1 MDIHLLDAAPTV
13 AERAAVE
20 HVLGPPAG
28 GWDGG
33 ARDSDRQGHS
43 LRGGGH
49 EARSRRH
56 LLLPVLLAVQE
67 HIGWVSP
74 GALNHIAERLTV
86 PPADVYGVATFY
98 ALLSVEPRPARVI
111 HVCEDLACRC
121 NGSQELIAQ
130 LEEHMGAEGDLNA
143 DGSATWLRSPCLGQ
157 CDRAPA
163 AMVTL
168 AGEHPEEHVLAPV
181 DASGVLAAIDGRAV
195 EGLDPVTSPPQ
206 SGDAALQ
213 LLARVG
219 NVDPTSLDDYR
230 AAGGYQALR
239 LAIEMGGAGVIRELK
254 DSRLMGR
261 GGAAFPTGVKWE
273 AVAQQ
278 PAHPHYLICN
288 ADESEPGTFKDRVV
302 IEGDP
307 YSLIEAMTIAAFS
320 TGCEHGYVY
329 LRGEYPQ
336 AHAILGAALAEAR
349 RRGYLGDDI
358 LGEGFSFDIEI
369 RKGGGAYICG
379 EETAI
384 FNSIEGFRGEPRS
397 KPPFP
402 VVAGLFGKP
411 TVVNNVETLVNVLS
425 VVLESGPGYA
435 ETGTEGSSGTK
446 LFCLSGNIE
455 RAGRLRGAVRD
466 DAARAARAGR
476 RRGGRAPAADG
487 AHGRSGR
494 RLPEAGRARSAAH
507 VRGRARGQD
516 DARLGRRAR
525 AGRPRRP
532 AALPAAHRGLLP
544 QRVVRAVRALP
555 RRDGATAGGAGA
567 PGVGTHA
574 RRRGRRARPGRGD
587 RPVHARRLD
596 LRPRADGVQRHR
608 IGDRAPRRLRR
619 CDVSSQPLALPKRM
633 IELEVDGEPV
643 RVFEGQTILDALRKL
658 GVETPTLCYG
668 DTLQPA
674 NACRVCV
681 VELEGAR
688 VLAPSC
694 SRKAEAGMKVR
705 TDSERVRHSRRLVL
719 ELLASSVDLSTTPVA
734 EGYLADYDAQPE
746 RFGPPA
752 PPDPDRDRKRAGH
765 HVEPDGQTAA
775 TVAGPV
781 KIDNELYVRDYSK
794 CILCYKCV
802 DACGEQYQNTFAI
815 TVAGRGFD
823 ARISTEFVVELPE
836 SACVYCGNCIA
847 VCPTGALMFRSEHE
861 LREAGEWKPGEQAVT
876 QTICPY
882 CGVGCNLELHVQ
894 DNEIVKVTSPDDHD
908 VTRGNLCIKGR
919 FGYQHV
925 QGPRRREE

>member
-1 MDIHLLDAAPTV
+1 M
-13 AERAAVE
+13 
-20 HVLGPPAG
+20 
-28 GWDGG
+28 
-33 ARDSDRQGHS
+33 
-43 LRGGGH
+43 
-49 EARSRRH
+49 
-56 LLLPVLLAVQE
+56 
-67 HIGWVSP
+67 
-74 GALNHIAERLTV
+74 LTV
-86 PPADVYGVATFY
+86 
-98 ALLSVEPRPARVI
+98 
-111 HVCEDLACRC
+111 
-121 NGSQELIAQ
+121 
-130 LEEHMGAEGDLNA
+130 
-143 DGSATWLRSPCLGQ
+143 
-157 CDRAPA
+157 
-163 AMVTL
+163 
-168 AGEHPEEHVLAPV
+168 AGEHPQEHVLAPV
-181 DASGVLAAIDGRAV
+181 DAAGVLAAIDGGEIANT
-195 EGLDPVTSPPQ
+195 DPVTPLPQ
-206 SGDAALQ
+206 QGSESLA

-219 NVDPTSLDDYR
+219 NVDPLSLDDYR
-230 AAGGYQALR
+230 AQGGYAALR
-239 LAIEMGGAGVIRELK
+239 RALELGGEGVIRELK

-273 AVAQQ
+273 AVAHQ
-278 PAHPHYLICN
+278 AARPHYLICN

-307 YSLIEAMTIAAFS
+307 YSLIEAMTIAGYA

-336 AHAILGAALAEAR
+336 AHAILGAAIEEAR
-349 RRGYLGDDI
+349 RRGYLGPDV
-358 LGEGFSFDIEI
+358 LGEGFAFDIEI

-411 TVVNNVETLVNVLS
+411 TVVNNVETLVNVLQ

-446 LFCLSGNIE
+446 LFCLSGNVE
-455 RAGRLRGAVRD
+455 LPGVYEVPFGTTLARTARTGRG
-466 DAARAARAGR
+466 
-476 RRGGRAPAADG
+476 RGGRPRAAGG
-487 AHGRSGR
+487 AHGRRGR
-494 RLPEAGRARSAAH
+494 RLPAARRARPAAH

-532 AALPAAHRGLLP
+532 AALPAAHRGVLP
-544 QRVVRAVRALP
+544 QRVVRAVRAVP
-555 RRDGATAGGAGA
+555 RRHGAAAGGAGA
-567 PGVGTHA
+567 ARLGAHA
-574 RRRGRRARPGRGD
+574 RWGGGGARAGRRD
-587 RPVHARRLD
+587 RAVHARRLD
-596 LRPRADGVQRHR
+596 LRPRPDRIECDR
-608 IGDRAPRRLRR
+608 IGNRAPRRLRG
-619 CDVSSQPLALPKRM
+619 CEVSSQPLQLARRM
-633 IELEVDGEPV
+633 VELEIDGQPV

-658 GVETPTLCYG
+658 EIETPTLCYG

-705 TDSERVRHSRRLVL
+705 TDSERVRHSRKLVL
-719 ELLASSVDLSTTPVA
+719 ELLGSSVDLSTTPVA
-734 EGYLADYDAQPE
+734 GGYLADYGAQPE

-781 KIDNELYVRDYSK
+781 KVDNELYVRDYSK

-861 LREAGEWKPGEQAVT
+861 LREAGEWKPDEQAVT

-925 QGPRRREE
+925 QGPARRREE